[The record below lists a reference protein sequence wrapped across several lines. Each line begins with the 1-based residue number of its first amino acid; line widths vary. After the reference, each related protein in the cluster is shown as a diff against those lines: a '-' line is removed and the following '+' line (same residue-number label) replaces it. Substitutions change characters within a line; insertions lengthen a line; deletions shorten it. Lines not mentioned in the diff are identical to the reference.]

1 MYAVSLQVVV
11 TSGSTSASIT
21 PALSAPPGMGDGL
34 LVLGQWCE
42 LAGGTTNSVTFA
54 SPYSGSSGTRYAIL
68 VRFASGIHS
77 PAFAANL
84 AHSMAKFGQK
94 LGQEL
99 FEFFTSPNLIPDS
112 LPIKD
117 YTAAEN
123 TLVSVSPASYI
134 QSIYPIVSRTFIGDG
149 IPKSDR
155 LGEIDLNW
163 FDSDDF
169 RIADLLPK
177 PKATSS
183 PTYRY
188 RDVVQPAAGAGVT
201 PVVVVDYATL
211 GNFQRIYAKQPT
223 IDLLLPEPIL
233 PTLHKS
239 RALTVQLLIIHA
251 SPCAITIST
260 SDVDGEVKVGSVY
273 AARLADTSISTGAT
287 LVTLQWVHGD
297 NAASATWVLQEMTPR
312 YSLPAALTGYA
323 LMVTQDGGVFF
334 PVSTPNPDMIDPLGG
349 PANPVTYP
357 SGYVQTTDY
366 YSVKAINADGSVD
379 PGLPYS
385 NADQK
390 VVFTISPS
398 WGIEGW

>member
-11 TSGSTSASIT
+11 TNGSTSASIT
-21 PALSAPPGMGDGL
+21 PALSAPPGLGDGL

-42 LAGGTTNSVTFA
+42 LAGGTTGSVTFA

-68 VRFASGIHS
+68 IRFASGLHS
-77 PAFAANL
+77 PALAANL

-99 FEFFTSPNLIPDS
+99 FEFFTSPNLTPDS

-123 TLVSVSPASYI
+123 TLVSVSPAEYI
-134 QSIYPIVSRTFIGDG
+134 QSIYPIVSRTFVGDG

-201 PVVVVDYATL
+201 PVVVVDYAAL
-211 GNFQRIYAKQPT
+211 GNFLKIYASQPT
-223 IDLLLPEPIL
+223 IDLLLPEPII
-233 PTLHKS
+233 PTLHRS
-239 RALTVQLLIIHA
+239 RALTVQLLVIHA
-251 SPCAITIST
+251 SPCEITFST
-260 SDVDGEVKVGSVY
+260 ADVGGEVRVGSVY
-273 AARLADTSISTGAT
+273 AAILADTSISAGAT
-287 LVTLQWVHGD
+287 LITLQWVHGD
-297 NAASATWVLQEMTPR
+297 NAASATWVLQEMTTR
-312 YSLPAALTGYA
+312 YPLPAALTGYA

-334 PVSTPNPDMIDPLGG
+334 PVATPNPDVVGTLGG
-349 PANPVTYP
+349 PNNPITYP
-357 SGYVQTTDY
+357 SGYVQTEDY

-379 PGLPYS
+379 PGLPS
-385 NADQK
+385 ANEDQK
-390 VVFTISPS
+390 VHFTISPS
-398 WGIEGW
+398 WGISGW

>member
-21 PALSAPPGMGDGL
+21 PALSAPPGLGDGL

-68 VRFASGIHS
+68 IRFASGLHS
-77 PAFAANL
+77 PALAANL

-123 TLVSVSPASYI
+123 TLVSVSPAGYI
-134 QSIYPIVSRTFIGDG
+134 QSIYPIVSRTFVGDG

-201 PVVVVDYATL
+201 PVVVVDYAAL
-211 GNFQRIYAKQPT
+211 GNFQKIYASQPT

-239 RALTVQLLIIHA
+239 RALTVQLLVIHA
-251 SPCAITIST
+251 SPCEITFST
-260 SDVDGEVKVGSVY
+260 ADVGGEVRVGSVY
-273 AARLADTSISTGAT
+273 ATILADTSISAGAT
-287 LVTLQWVHGD
+287 LITLQWVHGD
-297 NAASATWVLQEMTPR
+297 NAASATWVLQEMTQR

-334 PVSTPNPDMIDPLGG
+334 PVATPNPDVVGTLSDPMNG
-349 PANPVTYP
+349 VTYP
-357 SGYVQTTDY
+357 SGYFHDTDY

-379 PGLPYS
+379 PGLPS
-385 NADQK
+385 ANEDQK

-398 WGIEGW
+398 WGIAGW